1 MRLLP
6 RSLLGRTVLLLA
18 FLLIVSQIAWF
29 QMLRFFEREPRARQL
44 ATQVSSTVN
53 LTRAALLT
61 AEPSKRRELLLDL
74 SEREGIRVYTD
85 LPEGANAN
93 PPDRPFVQMTAE
105 AVRAE
110 LGADTEVLVQ
120 RSDDDTALWVSFDIE
135 GDDYWIALSRL
146 RTERAF
152 PTQWLIWGALVL
164 GFSIL
169 GAYLI
174 ASRINRPLKNLTDA
188 AAKIGKGEL
197 PSPLIEAGPAEIR
210 AVSAGFNQMADDLK
224 RLDADRALL
233 LAGVSHDLR
242 TPLSRLR
249 LQLEMLDE
257 SEALKAEMAQD
268 IEEIDTIIGQFLAF
282 ARGASEP
289 TEPNVDVNAMIRTL
303 CERYAR
309 GGKTLQP
316 QLGELPGIACK
327 PIAIQRLLVNL
338 VENALRHGGGEVEI
352 RTKRES
358 NLLVLS
364 VLDRGPGIPDA
375 EIARMMQ
382 PFTRLGSSRTGGGSG
397 LGLAIVD
404 RIARLHDG
412 RARLLARP
420 EGGLEA
426 RVELP
431 LR

>member
-18 FLLIVSQIAWF
+18 LLLIVSQIAWF

-74 SEREGIRVYTD
+74 SEREGIRVYTE

-93 PPDRPFVQMTAE
+93 PPDRPFVQMTAD
-105 AVRAE
+105 AVRAQ
-110 LGADTEVLVQ
+110 LGSDTEVLVQ
-120 RSDDDTALWVSFDIE
+120 RSDADTALWISFDIE
-135 GDDYWIALSRL
+135 GDEYWIALSRL

-152 PTQWLIWGALVL
+152 PTQWLAWGALVL
-164 GFSIL
+164 GFSVL

-174 ASRINRPLKNLTDA
+174 ASRINRPLKNLTEA
-188 AAKIGKGEL
+188 AAKIGRGEL
-197 PSPLIEAGPAEIR
+197 PSPLAETGPGEIR
-210 AVSAGFNQMADDLK
+210 AVSARFNQMADDLK

-249 LQLEMLDE
+249 LQLEMLGE
-257 SEALKAEMAQD
+257 SEALKTGMAQD
-268 IEEIDTIIGQFLAF
+268 IEEIDTIIDQFLAF

-289 TEPNVDVNAMIRTL
+289 TAGNVDFNALVRTL
-303 CERYAR
+303 CERYGRA
-309 GGKTLQP
+309 GETLQLR
-316 QLGELPGIACK
+316 LGELPGIACK
-327 PIAIQRLLVNL
+327 PIAMQRLLVNL

-352 RTKRES
+352 RTMRES
-358 NLLVLS
+358 DLLVLS
-364 VLDRGPGIPDA
+364 VLDGGPGIPEA
-375 EIARMMQ
+375 EVARMLQ
-382 PFTRLGSSRTGGGSG
+382 PFTRLESSRTGGGSG

-404 RIARLHDG
+404 RIARMHDG
-412 RARLLARP
+412 RTRLLARP
-420 EGGLEA
+420 GGGLEA